1 MALCVGD
8 IAPDFTLTADDDT
21 VVSLSALRGS
31 WVVLY
36 FYPRDNTPGCTT
48 EACDFRD
55 RHEDLRGSADAQVF
69 GVSADS
75 LQSHARFSAKLALPF
90 RLLSDPGHTMM
101 EAWQVWGEKKNYGKT
116 YMGIIRSTFIIDPA
130 GTIAAAWVNLR
141 VKNHVDAVLTR
152 LGELQS
158 A

>member
-21 VVSLSALRGS
+21 TVSLSALRGS
-31 WVVLY
+31 WVVVY

-55 RHEDLRGSADAQVF
+55 RYDDLRGSADAQVF

-75 LQSHARFSAKLALPF
+75 LKSHARFSAKLGLPF
-90 RLLSDPGHTMM
+90 RLLSDPDHTMM

-130 GTIAAAWVNLR
+130 GTIAAAWTNLR